1 MTIVYR
7 PGTLDDVEAIDRVFR
22 SSFCDTFAHLYGA
35 QDLAAF
41 LAKFTPEAW
50 AEEVGDERYA
60 FRIAEADGVPVGYA
74 KVGPSALPIEPAG
87 PAIEL
92 RQIYVLT
99 SHLGVGIGAEL
110 MDWAIAE
117 ARRRGAEE
125 LYLTVYTDNHRAR
138 RVYQR
143 YGFKEVGLY
152 AFMVG
157 EQADEDII
165 MRLKL

>member
-1 MTIVYR
+1 MTLTYR
-7 PGTLDDVEAIDRVFR
+7 SGTPDDVAAIDGIFR
-22 SSFCDTFAHLYGA
+22 SSFCDTFAHLYRPE
-35 QDLAAF
+35 DLAAF
-41 LAKFTPEAW
+41 LDKFTPESW
-50 AEEVGDERYA
+50 SEEIGDPRYA
-60 FRIAEADGVPVGYA
+60 FRIAEADGVPVGYV
-74 KVGPSALPIEPAG
+74 KLGPSTLPVEPAG

-99 SHLGVGIGAEL
+99 AHLGHGIGAEL

-125 LYLTVYTDNHRAR
+125 LYLTVYTENHRAR
-138 RVYQR
+138 RVYSR
-143 YGFKEVGLY
+143 YGFEEVGPY

-157 EQADEDII
+157 SQADEDII